1 MNILENISDVQKEGI
16 TYIESPLLLLAG
28 AGSGKTLVITKKIAY
43 LIQEKNIAPEHIIA
57 VTFTNK
63 AANEM
68 KNRVCNILNNIK
80 PYRLFIKTFHSA
92 CLKILKENY
101 KYIGYKENFI
111 ILDDTDKASI
121 LKQLMK
127 EEETPKSITVKMISN
142 FISNVKNEL
151 EDGITY
157 DREYF
162 EKIYNRYI
170 EYSIKENVMDFDDLI
185 ANTIKLFEKNI
196 EILNYYRNRFKYILV
211 DEFQDTNYLQ
221 YKLIKLLSF
230 DDNNNCRNNL
240 TVVGDDDQSI
250 YAFRGAN
257 VSNILNF
264 EKDFPNTKII
274 RLEENY
280 RCSRSIVSAAL
291 SVIQNNSH
299 RHTKNVFSNIKDEYN
314 IENWICYSD
323 LDEAKSVVDEIERLF
338 CEGFEARDIVIL
350 FRTNSQSRAYE
361 KELLA
366 HSINYV
372 VVGALEFYKRIEI
385 KDSISFLRL
394 LTGFEDNFS
403 FRRTINT
410 PPRGIG
416 EKTLSNIED
425 FANRKN
431 ITLYKAIDFI
441 DECKLTKKVINSLK
455 NFKYIMEEYKQKI
468 NDNIENNDGI
478 EIENIFFDFL
488 VEIDYFSIFSSEEER
503 RTVVAKE
510 NIKELFRAFYNYK
523 ALENNSNI
531 INFLEEISLYRDMG
545 TDSNNNNNKD
555 SITLM
560 TVHNAKGLEFE
571 VVFITGLEQGVF
583 PHYFSLEEEN
593 GIDEERRLFYVAI
606 TRAKRKLYLTY
617 SKKRRINTG
626 ILEQYPSP
634 FLFEIP
640 KHLLD
645 KKEKNNYRYDNFM
658 DIDEDAFS
666 Y

>member
-1 MNILENISDVQKEGI
+1 MNILDNISDVQRDGI
-16 TYIESPLLLLAG
+16 IYIDTPLLLLAG

-43 LIQEKNIAPEHIIA
+43 LIKEKNIHPEHIMA

-68 KNRVCNILNNIK
+68 KNRVCNILTNIK

-101 KYIGYKENFI
+101 EYIGYRENFI
-111 ILDDTDKASI
+111 ILDDTDKISI
-121 LKQLMK
+121 IKQLMK
-127 EEETPKSITVKMISN
+127 EEDIPKSITVKMISN

-157 DREYF
+157 DREFF
-162 EKIYNRYI
+162 ERIYHSYL
-170 EYSIKENVMDFDDLI
+170 EYSISENVMDFDDLI
-185 ANTIKLFEKNI
+185 VNTIKLFENNI

-230 DDNNNCRNNL
+230 DSNNICRNNL

-280 RCSRSIVSAAL
+280 RCSKSIVDVAL

-299 RHTKNVFSNIKDEYN
+299 RHTKNVFSNIKDEYS
-314 IENWICYSD
+314 IENWVCYSD

-338 CEGFEARDIVIL
+338 CDGFEAKDIVIL

-366 HSINYV
+366 HSINYI

-425 FANRKN
+425 FSNKKN

-441 DECKLTKKVINSLK
+441 DECKLTKKVINALK
-455 NFKYIMEEYKQKI
+455 YFKYIIEEYKNKI
-468 NDNIENNDGI
+468 KDDIDNNSGI
-478 EIENIFFDFL
+478 EIENIFFEFL
-488 VEIDYFSIFSSEEER
+488 LDIDYFSIFSSEEER
-503 RTVVAKE
+503 RTIVAKE
-510 NIKELFRAFYNYK
+510 NIKELFRAFYNYR
-523 ALENNSNI
+523 ALENNSDI
-531 INFLEEISLYRDMG
+531 INFLEEISLYRDI
-545 TDSNNNNNKD
+545 SNNSDNNNDD

-560 TVHNAKGLEFE
+560 TVHNAKGLEFD

-606 TRAKRKLYLTY
+606 TRAKKKLYLTY

-626 ILEQYPSP
+626 ILEQLPSP

-645 KKEKNNYRYDNFM
+645 KKEKNNYRYDNFI
-658 DIDEDAFS
+658 DIDEDAFI